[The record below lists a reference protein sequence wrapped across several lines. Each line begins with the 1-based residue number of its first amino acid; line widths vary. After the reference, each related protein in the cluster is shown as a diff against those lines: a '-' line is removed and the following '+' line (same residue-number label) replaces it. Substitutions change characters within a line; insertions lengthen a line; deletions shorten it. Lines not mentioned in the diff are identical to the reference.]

1 MNKEEL
7 QKIYTDIKKI
17 QVTIDRLKQQEKD
30 LENKRLLKMV
40 DAELMDAI
48 YNVELLLEIR
58 K

>member
-17 QVTIDRLKQQEKD
+17 QLTIDRLKQQEKD